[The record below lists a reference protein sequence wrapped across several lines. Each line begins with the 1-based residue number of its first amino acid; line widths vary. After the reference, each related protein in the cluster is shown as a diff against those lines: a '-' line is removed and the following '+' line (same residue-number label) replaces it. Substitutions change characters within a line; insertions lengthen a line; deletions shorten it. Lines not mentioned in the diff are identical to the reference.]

1 MYLIF
6 PTTYP
11 TQSNDHSPIFQRAV
25 WNCNCIHRV
34 ITFTACCCPG
44 PGSARYF
51 TGAIR
56 GTSGHHRRELSIHVT
71 GRLPGQTGGWIYAHW
86 CGRCYGCWGIATLA
100 SGGDNSDLIGYT
112 LLGGGALFAGL
123 GFLPLNIKSETERM
137 YEEFGEKPSD
147 TPEQIQQKYIYWDS
161 RFYEY
166 AREQRRGRIL
176 IGIISIGV
184 GLAWISTAE
193 TSSTASTSS
202 LSASAL
208 PLVIGGIT
216 SLAFRSKAEKRYAVY
231 ERSKA
236 GVLGLSAS
244 AVQVNAGI
252 VPLPGGQIVG
262 VLQVRF

>member
-1 MYLIF
+1 MTTHRYLNVLYGIVTVLIMLSRSQ
-6 PTTYP
+6 PAVAQGLDVPATSME
-11 TQSNDHSPIFQRAV
+11 QSEVLLGIIDESFQSMSKEDYRAR
-25 WNCNCIHRV
+25 RV
-34 ITFTACCCPG
+34 GGFILIGAG
-44 PGSARYF
+44 
-51 TGAIR
+51 GAI
-56 GTSGHHRRELSIHVT
+56 GV
-71 GRLPGQTGGWIYAHW
+71 GGL
-86 CGRCYGCWGIATLA
+86 ATLA
-100 SGGDNSDLIGYT
+100 SGGDYSDLIGYT

-193 TSSTASTSS
+193 TSSTASTQS

-244 AVQVNAGI
+244 AVHVNAGI
-252 VPLPGGQIVG
+252 VPLPGGQIAG